1 MAETTWRKARTWRR
15 EHMAEG
21 EGGRRPFARDRRPL
35 DGLHGQDGVRHVAK
49 GGEVV
54 DEDT

>member
-1 MAETTWRKARTWRR
+1 
-15 EHMAEG
+15 MAEG